1 MTVEQIFAE
10 VFSIPETT
18 VQDSLELHQ
27 IAAWDSMVHMTLI
40 IRIEEVF
47 KIELTGDEIADVKS
61 VGDVR
66 KALRAHRLAV

>member
-40 IRIEEVF
+40 VRIEEVF

>member
-10 VFSIPETT
+10 VFSIPENK

-27 IAAWDSMVHMTLI
+27 IAAWDSMAHMTLI
-40 IRIEEVF
+40 VRIEEVF

-61 VGDVR
+61 VADVR
-66 KALRAHRLAV
+66 KALRARNLAV